1 MNTTVTRYDTAFYV
15 QALDRFVATGECAE
29 TDTEPLYAYLLS
41 VMNDSMVK
49 VQVLGDEVCA
59 RIFYDTMIQFIQL
72 NLEKERYNLR
82 KSQSERTGM
91 KLVLEWSMAKRKDG
105 WQALLQQ
112 ISDKYREYGFDSRFY
127 RSHFGTE
134 GGYADDEVWEKMV
147 DDWEDAFQLKMHE
160 EKEKE
165 IAFRKDAL
173 ERRLR
178 SNLKDIPEYIRQNRV
193 DKDEFFQT
201 WGMMSGLWNTVD
213 FERIRKIV
221 RIQRSCPEIV
231 KVARKMG
238 RMADDEGR
246 EQIRVAEGN
255 VYKMEY
261 SSKCDILGI
270 STGNDLN
277 ALLPIE
283 LAHSADSELED
294 LFVYKYLTRKLQTF
308 RYKSEIMQPARRI
321 ETKPARPKGP
331 MIVCLDTSGS
341 MAGKP
346 EKIAHS
352 LLIKLLE
359 IADRQRRN
367 CFLIAFS
374 VSIHPIDV
382 RKERARLLEFS
393 QRQLA
398 GIQMPPACWKV
409 FRLLKEGKEYMN
421 ADVLWVSDF
430 KDSSFFNVFMEEIR
444 RCREAGTHFYGLQ
457 IGITDN
463 EWHHSSTISIEGIYS
478 FATVL
483 KVDIYASHHR
493 GFRHGEACI
502 DFIALRQQVFALD
515 KDVGKTA
522 QTVVGTQVPEYEAFL
537 LLLTRGDRGME
548 TLHVLYTG
556 RQAPAS
562 LCKVRTGIEFVFGS
576 RQYRILHVQP
586 AIIGIHLP
594 VSVDAVAKVGFHAP
608 VLYLS
613 GVDVL
618 AQGRVCHDD
627 VVPVDVVEVHPI
639 GHGPSQK
646 LPRKGEFIVH

>member
-221 RIQRSCPEIV
+221 RI
-231 KVARKMG
+231 
-238 RMADDEGR
+238 
-246 EQIRVAEGN
+246 
-255 VYKMEY
+255 
-261 SSKCDILGI
+261 LGI

-346 EKIAHS
+346 EKITHS

-382 RKERARLLEFS
+382 RKERARLLEFFS
-393 QRQLA
+393 KT
-398 GIQMPPACWKV
+398 ACGDTDATRMLEAT
-409 FRLLKEGKEYMN
+409 FHLLKEGKEYMN

-430 KDSSFFNVFMEEIR
+430 KIPHSSPAFMEEIR

-463 EWHHSSTISIEGIYS
+463 EWAPFFDHIYR
-478 FATVL
+478 V
-483 KVDIYASHHR
+483 
-493 GFRHGEACI
+493 
-502 DFIALRQQVFALD
+502 
-515 KDVGKTA
+515 
-522 QTVVGTQVPEYEAFL
+522 EY
-537 LLLTRGDRGME
+537 T
-548 TLHVLYTG
+548 
-556 RQAPAS
+556 
-562 LCKVRTGIEFVFGS
+562 
-576 RQYRILHVQP
+576 
-586 AIIGIHLP
+586 
-594 VSVDAVAKVGFHAP
+594 
-608 VLYLS
+608 
-613 GVDVL
+613 
-618 AQGRVCHDD
+618 
-627 VVPVDVVEVHPI
+627 
-639 GHGPSQK
+639 PSQQY
-646 LPRKGEFIVH
+646 

>member
-72 NLEKERYNLR
+72 NLEKERYHLR

-255 VYKMEY
+255 VYKMEH

-308 RYKSEIMQPARRI
+308 RYKSEIMQPAR
-321 ETKPARPKGP
+321 ARARG
-331 MIVCLDTSGS
+331 V
-341 MAGKP
+341 
-346 EKIAHS
+346 
-352 LLIKLLE
+352 
-359 IADRQRRN
+359 DRLFVDARRN
-367 CFLIAFS
+367 SHLTAAAQHGAVF
-374 VSIHPIDV
+374 VT
-382 RKERARLLEFS
+382 RERHDPRPHCMQRAQHAADARF
-393 QRQLA
+393 
-398 GIQMPPACWKV
+398 
-409 FRLLKEGKEYMN
+409 
-421 ADVLWVSDF
+421 
-430 KDSSFFNVFMEEIR
+430 
-444 RCREAGTHFYGLQ
+444 
-457 IGITDN
+457 
-463 EWHHSSTISIEGIYS
+463 
-478 FATVL
+478 
-483 KVDIYASHHR
+483 
-493 GFRHGEACI
+493 
-502 DFIALRQQVFALD
+502 
-515 KDVGKTA
+515 
-522 QTVVGTQVPEYEAFL
+522 
-537 LLLTRGDRGME
+537 TRN
-548 TLHVLYTG
+548 
-556 RQAPAS
+556 
-562 LCKVRTGIEFVFGS
+562 
-576 RQYRILHVQP
+576 
-586 AIIGIHLP
+586 HLP
-594 VSVDAVAKVGFHAP
+594 
-608 VLYLS
+608 
-613 GVDVL
+613 L
-618 AQGRVCHDD
+618 AQCGCHYVRMAHRPQQARSCGR
-627 VVPVDVVEVHPI
+627 I
-639 GHGPSQK
+639 
-646 LPRKGEFIVH
+646 R

>member
-246 EQIRVAEGN
+246 EQIRI
-255 VYKMEY
+255 M
-261 SSKCDILGI
+261 D
-270 STGNDLN
+270 DLN
-277 ALLPIE
+277 AHIKKWRKETNIGFALYGTPAENLTN
-283 LAHSADSELED
+283 
-294 LFVYKYLTRKLQTF
+294 LFCKIDK
-308 RYKSEIMQPARRI
+308 ARFGSI
-321 ETKPARPKGP
+321 PDVTDKGYYTNSYH
-331 MIVCLDTSGS
+331 V
-341 MAGKP
+341 
-346 EKIAHS
+346 
-352 LLIKLLE
+352 
-359 IADRQRRN
+359 
-367 CFLIAFS
+367 
-374 VSIHPIDV
+374 DV
-382 RKERARLLEFS
+382 REP
-393 QRQLA
+393 
-398 GIQMPPACWKV
+398 I
-409 FRLLKEGKEYMN
+409 
-421 ADVLWVSDF
+421 
-430 KDSSFFNVFMEEIR
+430 NVFDKFSFEADFEDKSTGGCISYAEIPNM
-444 RCREAGTHFYGLQ
+444 THNIPAVLTMVQYIYDHIAYGEFNTKLDYCHECGFDGE
-457 IGITDN
+457 IILNDDN
-463 EWHHSSTISIEGIYS
+463 EWECPRCHNKDRNKLTVIRRTCGYLGENFWNEGRTQEIKNR
-478 FATVL
+478 VL
-483 KVDIYASHHR
+483 HI
-493 GFRHGEACI
+493 
-502 DFIALRQQVFALD
+502 
-515 KDVGKTA
+515 
-522 QTVVGTQVPEYEAFL
+522 
-537 LLLTRGDRGME
+537 
-548 TLHVLYTG
+548 
-556 RQAPAS
+556 
-562 LCKVRTGIEFVFGS
+562 
-576 RQYRILHVQP
+576 
-586 AIIGIHLP
+586 
-594 VSVDAVAKVGFHAP
+594 
-608 VLYLS
+608 
-613 GVDVL
+613 
-618 AQGRVCHDD
+618 
-627 VVPVDVVEVHPI
+627 
-639 GHGPSQK
+639 
-646 LPRKGEFIVH
+646 

>member
-1 MNTTVTRYDTAFYV
+1 MKSGRKWWM
-15 QALDRFVATGECAE
+15 TGKTPSNRRCI
-29 TDTEPLYAYLLS
+29 
-41 VMNDSMVK
+41 
-49 VQVLGDEVCA
+49 
-59 RIFYDTMIQFIQL
+59 R
-72 NLEKERYNLR
+72 
-82 KSQSERTGM
+82 
-91 KLVLEWSMAKRKDG
+91 
-105 WQALLQQ
+105 
-112 ISDKYREYGFDSRFY
+112 
-127 RSHFGTE
+127 
-134 GGYADDEVWEKMV
+134 
-147 DDWEDAFQLKMHE
+147 
-160 EKEKE
+160 KEKE
-165 IAFRKDAL
+165 IVFRKDAL

-255 VYKMEY
+255 VYKMEH

-277 ALLPIE
+277 TLLPIE

-382 RKERARLLEFS
+382 RKERARLLEFFS
-393 QRQLA
+393 KT
-398 GIQMPPACWKV
+398 ACGDTDATRMLEAT
-409 FRLLKEGKEYMN
+409 FRLLKEGKENMN

-430 KDSSFFNVFMEEIR
+430 KIPHSSPVFMEEIR

-463 EWHHSSTISIEGIYS
+463 EWAPFFDHIYR
-478 FATVL
+478 V
-483 KVDIYASHHR
+483 
-493 GFRHGEACI
+493 
-502 DFIALRQQVFALD
+502 
-515 KDVGKTA
+515 
-522 QTVVGTQVPEYEAFL
+522 EY
-537 LLLTRGDRGME
+537 T
-548 TLHVLYTG
+548 
-556 RQAPAS
+556 
-562 LCKVRTGIEFVFGS
+562 
-576 RQYRILHVQP
+576 
-586 AIIGIHLP
+586 
-594 VSVDAVAKVGFHAP
+594 
-608 VLYLS
+608 
-613 GVDVL
+613 
-618 AQGRVCHDD
+618 
-627 VVPVDVVEVHPI
+627 
-639 GHGPSQK
+639 PSQQY
-646 LPRKGEFIVH
+646 

>member
-1 MNTTVTRYDTAFYV
+1 METNNPPVTKKKMNTTVTRYDTAFYV

-221 RIQRSCPEIV
+221 RI
-231 KVARKMG
+231 
-238 RMADDEGR
+238 
-246 EQIRVAEGN
+246 
-255 VYKMEY
+255 
-261 SSKCDILGI
+261 LGI

-346 EKIAHS
+346 EKITHS

-382 RKERARLLEFS
+382 RKERARLLEFFS
-393 QRQLA
+393 KT
-398 GIQMPPACWKV
+398 ACGDTDATRMLEAT
-409 FRLLKEGKEYMN
+409 FHLLKEGKEYMN

-430 KDSSFFNVFMEEIR
+430 KIPHSSPAFMEEIR

-463 EWHHSSTISIEGIYS
+463 EWAPFFDHIYR
-478 FATVL
+478 V
-483 KVDIYASHHR
+483 
-493 GFRHGEACI
+493 
-502 DFIALRQQVFALD
+502 
-515 KDVGKTA
+515 
-522 QTVVGTQVPEYEAFL
+522 EY
-537 LLLTRGDRGME
+537 T
-548 TLHVLYTG
+548 
-556 RQAPAS
+556 
-562 LCKVRTGIEFVFGS
+562 
-576 RQYRILHVQP
+576 
-586 AIIGIHLP
+586 
-594 VSVDAVAKVGFHAP
+594 
-608 VLYLS
+608 
-613 GVDVL
+613 
-618 AQGRVCHDD
+618 
-627 VVPVDVVEVHPI
+627 
-639 GHGPSQK
+639 PSQQY
-646 LPRKGEFIVH
+646 

>member
-1 MNTTVTRYDTAFYV
+1 M
-15 QALDRFVATGECAE
+15 
-29 TDTEPLYAYLLS
+29 
-41 VMNDSMVK
+41 
-49 VQVLGDEVCA
+49 
-59 RIFYDTMIQFIQL
+59 
-72 NLEKERYNLR
+72 
-82 KSQSERTGM
+82 
-91 KLVLEWSMAKRKDG
+91 
-105 WQALLQQ
+105 
-112 ISDKYREYGFDSRFY
+112 
-127 RSHFGTE
+127 
-134 GGYADDEVWEKMV
+134 

-255 VYKMEY
+255 VYKMEH

-367 CFLIAFS
+367 CFLIAFPS
-374 VSIHPIDV
+374 PSS
-382 RKERARLLEFS
+382 RL
-393 QRQLA
+393 
-398 GIQMPPACWKV
+398 
-409 FRLLKEGKEYMN
+409 
-421 ADVLWVSDF
+421 
-430 KDSSFFNVFMEEIR
+430 
-444 RCREAGTHFYGLQ
+444 T
-457 IGITDN
+457 
-463 EWHHSSTISIEGIYS
+463 
-478 FATVL
+478 
-483 KVDIYASHHR
+483 
-493 GFRHGEACI
+493 
-502 DFIALRQQVFALD
+502 
-515 KDVGKTA
+515 
-522 QTVVGTQVPEYEAFL
+522 
-537 LLLTRGDRGME
+537 
-548 TLHVLYTG
+548 
-556 RQAPAS
+556 
-562 LCKVRTGIEFVFGS
+562 
-576 RQYRILHVQP
+576 
-586 AIIGIHLP
+586 
-594 VSVDAVAKVGFHAP
+594 
-608 VLYLS
+608 
-613 GVDVL
+613 
-618 AQGRVCHDD
+618 
-627 VVPVDVVEVHPI
+627 
-639 GHGPSQK
+639 
-646 LPRKGEFIVH
+646 